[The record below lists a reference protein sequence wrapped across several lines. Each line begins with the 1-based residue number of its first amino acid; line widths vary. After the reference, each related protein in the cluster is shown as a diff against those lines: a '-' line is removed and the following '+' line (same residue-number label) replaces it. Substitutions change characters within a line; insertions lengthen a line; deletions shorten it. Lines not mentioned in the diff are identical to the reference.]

1 MPSAILRLPACLRRG
16 PATDL
21 RRGRDE
27 PGQGR
32 VTNTELFFDLVFV
45 FAVTQLSH
53 SLLPAPGLWSC
64 LHALL
69 LFGAVWWIWIDT
81 SWVTNWLDPDR
92 PAVRLMLL
100 VLMAGGLVIAACIP
114 RAFADRG
121 LAFALCYAGM
131 QIGRALF
138 TVWALAGRSP
148 ANMRNF
154 QRIALWAAAGAIF
167 WIAGG
172 LLAGNARFALWAVAL
187 ALDLGSAWAGFWVP
201 RLGRSTTAD
210 WDVDGAHMAE
220 RCAAFVLIAL
230 GESIT
235 VTGASFYEAAWTAP
249 LLASFLAAFLG
260 TAAMWWI
267 YFDTGAEHGSRRI
280 AEAADPGH
288 LARFVYTYLHA
299 ALVAAIIL
307 GAVADELTLR
317 EPEAASHGAALA
329 ITLAAPV
336 LYLLANLAF
345 KGVVMGRPPLSH
357 LVGLGLMIPL
367 GYVAVGQPLLR
378 VNFATSL
385 VLIIVA
391 IWEYRSFARGAAG
404 GGQAV

>member
-1 MPSAILRLPACLRRG
+1 MPSSILLLPAFLRRG
-16 PATDL
+16 PSTDL

-53 SLLPAPGLWSC
+53 SLLPEPGLWSA
-64 LHALL
+64 LHAVL
-69 LFGAVWWIWIDT
+69 LFGAVWWTWIDT

-100 VLMAGGLVIAACIP
+100 VLMAGGLIIAACIP

-131 QIGRALF
+131 QIGRSLF
-138 TVWALAGRSP
+138 TLWALAGRSR
-148 ANMRNF
+148 ANVRNF
-154 QRIALWAAAGAIF
+154 QRITIWMTGSAVLWVV
-167 WIAGG
+167 GG
-172 LLAGNARFALWAVAL
+172 LAQGEARFALWVVAL
-187 ALDLGSAWAGFWVP
+187 ALDLGSAWVGFWVP

-210 WDVDGAHMAE
+210 WDVDGGHIAE

-260 TAAMWWI
+260 TAAMWWL

-280 AEAADPGH
+280 AEAADPGR

-299 ALVAAIIL
+299 ALIAAIIL
-307 GAVADELTLR
+307 GAVADEMTLH
-317 EPEAASHGAALA
+317 EPAAAAHGASFA
-329 ITLAAPV
+329 IILAAPA

-345 KGVVMGRPPLSH
+345 KGVIMGRPPLSH

-367 GYVAVGQPLLR
+367 GYVGVGQSLLL

-385 VLIIVA
+385 VLVIVA
-391 IWEYRSFARGAAG
+391 IWEYRSFARGSRRAI
-404 GGQAV
+404 